1 MQNSYFNLIFLF
13 LFFLNLNSL
22 GQICGTDEY
31 NAPFVK
37 NNPQKYLQIEK
48 DIHNYLNNLFPKSG
62 HHITIPVVFHIVYND
77 EIENIPDSVIYQQ
90 LEVLNKN
97 IKILKCENNCSINC
111 LDCFSY
117 IENLQNNETKSD
129 LIFLDPPYKEKNINV
144 IIEKLLEKNILSKNG
159 IIVIHRH
166 KKDDVKLT
174 DKLNIIDL
182 RLYGISKIIFAN

>member
-1 MQNSYFNLIFLF
+1 MRIISGKFKGKRIVSPKDKATRPLRDLVKESIFNVIKHS
-13 LFFLNLNSL
+13 NKIKIN
-22 GQICGTDEY
+22 
-31 NAPFVK
+31 
-37 NNPQKYLQIEK
+37 IEK
-48 DIHNYLNNLFPKSG
+48 SVVLDLFSGSGSFGLEAISRGAKRCLFVENYSNA
-62 HHITIPVVFHIVYND
+62 
-77 EIENIPDSVIYQQ
+77 